1 MRQISIVGL
10 SGAGKTC
17 YIYAMSKTMMRGVN
31 NISINPIDDNLYNQL
46 RAGWRNI
53 KTERKWPTGTDR
65 VNRCEFT
72 CFVQLRPVMD
82 FCWDDYKGGS
92 LTGFDTI
99 SAKEREEFYKSL
111 SISDGVIFCVPAD
124 TIIEALEGDDDAQ
137 DDINMLNR
145 FILQYASKNS
155 LKGIPITVAITKSD
169 LLDKEELSIAFQVVK
184 KTLNNLFAKGTNV
197 SVLLVPI
204 SLGSNLKGLPGG
216 EITGTINMDP
226 KAGNIHLPVL
236 FNLYYMLLEQI
247 SEFSTN
253 LKELRLNLSSVNSS
267 IYFGQNM
274 NGLKRWWEGVDIDNL
289 QKNKSDL
296 QRIIEQKEEELR
308 GIETDLKKIKNEFG
322 TECEYY
328 FNGEII
334 KF

>member
-10 SGAGKTC
+10 RGSGKTC
-17 YIYAMSKTMMRGVN
+17 YIYAMSKTMMRGIN
-31 NISINPIDDNLYNQL
+31 SISINPIDDNLYNQL
-46 RAGWRNI
+46 REGWRRI
-53 KTERKWPTGTDR
+53 KTERKWPENSDR
-65 VNRCEFT
+65 VTKCEFT

-99 SAKEREEFYKSL
+99 SAKERDEFYKSL
-111 SISDGVIFCVPAD
+111 SIADGIIFCVPAD

-197 SVLLVPI
+197 SALLVPI

-236 FNLYYMLLEQI
+236 FNLYFMLLEQI
-247 SEFSTN
+247 GEFSNN
-253 LKELRLNLSSVNSS
+253 LKYLRSQLSNVNSS
-267 IYFGQNM
+267 INM
-274 NGLKRWWEGVDIDNL
+274 GTNMSALKRWWEGIDVNSL
-289 QKNKSDL
+289 QKNKVDIQKS
-296 QRIIEQKEEELR
+296 IEQKEEELH
-308 GIETDLKKIKNEFG
+308 GIRTDLEKIKSEFG
-322 TECEYY
+322 SECEYY
-328 FNGEII
+328 ENGEN
-334 KF
+334 KQF